1 LCTSMFLSTVWLNG
15 YFQMNSSNTSEQRLL
30 PITDFRNGGHRFFL
44 AYAITCQWAINT
56 VIDAQQVFFKDTFV
70 NSHALSASEFK
81 TRSDLLISTFQKQT
95 ANNIGLL
102 SSLIYLSVVS
112 SGIESGAVY
121 ETLFVNNSWMIFHN
135 SPPPP
140 AFNVCTC
147 SVASECIIGKM
158 GFQCILGNNC
168 TKDTTV
174 WTIPGVVLTCTYY
187 ESILTSDLRCFYD
200 QACFDTVLSMY
211 NVDMPDR
218 LPLPSFVRYL
228 PILNKLAP
236 SRFSPTDSLRTL
248 YNNLMVEEWNITG
261 NFDGY
266 YKACAP
272 VSCTYSSAQRLN
284 IIDLVTTIVSLIGG
298 LTVSLRLLIQ
308 LATRVIPVIITWWQN
323 QHTVADHPEIIR
335 RTNIG
340 HQIMTSFI
348 YIKQWFSNMNL
359 FKKES
364 CTSQMERHYPMATV
378 ASRIYMIMF
387 TLCIVILV
395 ICNGLDETTV
405 TVTVQSP
412 SLTTFEQIQAKYS
425 TELSCPCK
433 QIGITYRRFLSMKAT
448 YHQVCSSPFITPIWT
463 TSLYGYGKDV
473 KVYRE
478 FDRPFLSRQYQ
489 ILGMLCDMS
498 QSVVYN
504 TLSNFNNTL
513 LVTALVLSR
522 ASFESQIEVILHQLI
537 DTVPLQFQRT
547 ITFAMELIQS
557 NLIPTSFNTDWFI
570 EYGNASNDYLLRF
583 IPRLYNNDTCNCV
596 VSSTCQEPLQI
607 GPPNLILPGLVIG
620 CSPMNALRISTLECM
635 FSMNCVNRILSY
647 LNYYTELD
655 GSLPSNFTPST
666 TLPFIIHP
674 LNQSI
679 PSRFLP
685 TAPIGTLIDE
695 LFIEDWQNISLY
707 ENYFAACQPTMC
719 QYKYIQRN
727 NILLVV
733 TSLLGLYGGL
743 TVSLRFL
750 VWYGI
755 CLYRWIK
762 FSNHVHS
769 ETAVP
774 RINTV

>member
-1 LCTSMFLSTVWLNG
+1 
-15 YFQMNSSNTSEQRLL
+15 
-30 PITDFRNGGHRFFL
+30 
-44 AYAITCQWAINT
+44 
-56 VIDAQQVFFKDTFV
+56 
-70 NSHALSASEFK
+70 
-81 TRSDLLISTFQKQT
+81 
-95 ANNIGLL
+95 
-102 SSLIYLSVVS
+102 
-112 SGIESGAVY
+112 
-121 ETLFVNNSWMIFHN
+121 
-135 SPPPP
+135 
-140 AFNVCTC
+140 
-147 SVASECIIGKM
+147 M

-335 RTNIG
+335 RTI
-340 HQIMTSFI
+340 
-348 YIKQWFSNMNL
+348 
-359 FKKES
+359 
-364 CTSQMERHYPMATV
+364 
-378 ASRIYMIMF
+378 
-387 TLCIVILV
+387 
-395 ICNGLDETTV
+395 
-405 TVTVQSP
+405 
-412 SLTTFEQIQAKYS
+412 
-425 TELSCPCK
+425 
-433 QIGITYRRFLSMKAT
+433 
-448 YHQVCSSPFITPIWT
+448 
-463 TSLYGYGKDV
+463 
-473 KVYRE
+473 
-478 FDRPFLSRQYQ
+478 
-489 ILGMLCDMS
+489 
-498 QSVVYN
+498 
-504 TLSNFNNTL
+504 
-513 LVTALVLSR
+513 TALVLSR

>member
-1 LCTSMFLSTVWLNG
+1 
-15 YFQMNSSNTSEQRLL
+15 
-30 PITDFRNGGHRFFL
+30 
-44 AYAITCQWAINT
+44 
-56 VIDAQQVFFKDTFV
+56 
-70 NSHALSASEFK
+70 
-81 TRSDLLISTFQKQT
+81 
-95 ANNIGLL
+95 
-102 SSLIYLSVVS
+102 
-112 SGIESGAVY
+112 
-121 ETLFVNNSWMIFHN
+121 
-135 SPPPP
+135 
-140 AFNVCTC
+140 
-147 SVASECIIGKM
+147 M

-236 SRFSPTDSLRTL
+236 SRFSPTDSLHTL

-272 VSCTYSSAQRLN
+272 
-284 IIDLVTTIVSLIGG
+284 
-298 LTVSLRLLIQ
+298 
-308 LATRVIPVIITWWQN
+308 
-323 QHTVADHPEIIR
+323 
-335 RTNIG
+335 
-340 HQIMTSFI
+340 
-348 YIKQWFSNMNL
+348 
-359 FKKES
+359 
-364 CTSQMERHYPMATV
+364 
-378 ASRIYMIMF
+378 
-387 TLCIVILV
+387 
-395 ICNGLDETTV
+395 
-405 TVTVQSP
+405 
-412 SLTTFEQIQAKYS
+412 
-425 TELSCPCK
+425 
-433 QIGITYRRFLSMKAT
+433 
-448 YHQVCSSPFITPIWT
+448 VCSSPFITPIWT